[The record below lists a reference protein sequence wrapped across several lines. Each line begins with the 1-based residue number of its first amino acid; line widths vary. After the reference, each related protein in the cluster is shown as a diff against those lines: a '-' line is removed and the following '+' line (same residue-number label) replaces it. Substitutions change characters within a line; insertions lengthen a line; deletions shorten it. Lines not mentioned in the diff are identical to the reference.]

1 MRIRIT
7 KQPPAVYHIE
17 GTAFRVGQAYN
28 FDSAVASALLAEGC
42 AELDDTLTPAERRE
56 RDQKSRR
63 EIWEATDRK
72 RAPMFKLIK
81 PDEESDSAND
91 PNDPN

>member
-7 KQPPAVYHIE
+7 KQTPAAYQIQ

-28 FDSAVASALLAEGC
+28 LDSALASALLAEGC
-42 AELDDTLTPAERRE
+42 AELDDTLTPSERRE
-56 RDQKSRR
+56 RDRNSRR
-63 EIWEATDRK
+63 EMWEATDRK

-81 PDEESDSAND
+81 PDENSDSA
-91 PNDPN
+91 